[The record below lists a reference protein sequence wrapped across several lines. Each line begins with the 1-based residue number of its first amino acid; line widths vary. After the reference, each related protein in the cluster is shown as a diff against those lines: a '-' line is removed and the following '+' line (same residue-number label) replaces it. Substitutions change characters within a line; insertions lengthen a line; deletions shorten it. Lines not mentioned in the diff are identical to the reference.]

1 MEYKALDTPSETDK
15 RIQGYVNLNLA
26 IVLQAC
32 IDGDKE
38 WFMSNQFASIV
49 LSIPDKTLQREMG
62 IGLID
67 MTPRQIGLQLIK
79 RIENGDF
86 RNRKSVY

>member
-1 MEYKALDTPSETDK
+1 MDYKALYEPSETDK
-15 RIQGYVNLNLA
+15 EIQGYVNLNLA

-38 WFMSNQFASIV
+38 WLLSRQFNDIV

-62 IGLID
+62 IGLVD
-67 MTPRQIGLQLIK
+67 MTCKQIALQLIK
-79 RIENGDF
+79 RIERGDF
-86 RNRKSVY
+86 RNRKCVY